1 MQHGAAHGYAVVA
14 FEQRWGVGEQCR
26 YGLTS
31 AYTGKRERG
40 GKAARARV
48 ELGVTAPSRT
58 VDDGGVLR
66 VNIRRAL
73 EKAQR
78 RQRLIVGWV
87 AVETGVVGVCGHAH
101 LCISPHRRALV
112 DKGAD
117 AFSSVLGEHI
127 LNHDICSVAVSVR

>member
-14 FEQRWGVGEQCR
+14 FEQRWGVGEQRR
-26 YGLTS
+26 YGLAS
-31 AYTGKRERG
+31 AYTGKRERRG
-40 GKAARARV
+40 EAARARV
-48 ELGVTAPSRT
+48 KPGVTAPSRA

-73 EKAQR
+73 KKAQR

-87 AVETGVVGVCGHAH
+87 AVEAGVVGVCGHVY
-101 LCISPHRRALV
+101 LRISPHRRALV

-127 LNHDICSVAVSVR
+127 LDHNICGVAVSVR